1 MFIIF
6 QLTNSVGKVRIASVD
21 NDYRAFQTVE
31 ERTNDGECIIEI
43 YDFPAE
49 FKTTDLFNIF
59 AAYRNRNFQIKW
71 VDDTHALG
79 IFPCPLIGELC
90 STTFSTLKCP
100 CREIQFKC
108 ELRIIWDDHRW
119 DNYS

>member
-1 MFIIF
+1 MWLVLNDLTIFIIF

-21 NDYRAFQTVE
+21 NDYRAFQSVE
-31 ERTNDGECIIEI
+31 ERTNDGECVIEI

-59 AAYRNRNFQIKW
+59 AAYRNRSFQIKW

-79 IFPCPLIGELC
+79 VFPCPLIGEFYTVRVEYYRVDTAG
-90 STTFSTLKCP
+90 S
-100 CREIQFKC
+100 I
-108 ELRIIWDDHRW
+108 
-119 DNYS
+119 